1 MYRMEE
7 SHAGENGA
15 RSAVAGDFGR
25 VAPSVAHGKM
35 NASPRVNNAL
45 PASAA
50 RRETPVA
57 SDASDDDDDDDERW
71 VPTRAARTTATRDLG
86 ADVDDTAGA
95 VPMRPGDARARPM
108 RAPRGAVPRA
118 TDIITRRAKWASVRG
133 RRERR
138 GCAAVAPSK
147 NAAF

>member
-1 MYRMEE
+1 MRSTPPQVLEIPRSSMPALMAEA
-7 SHAGENGA
+7 SSPLAA
-15 RSAVAGDFGR
+15 RTPMVE
-25 VAPSVAHGKM
+25 
-35 NASPRVNNAL
+35 
-45 PASAA
+45 A

-57 SDASDDDDDDDERW
+57 SGASDDDDDDDDERS
-71 VPTRAARTTATRDLG
+71 VPTRAARTTTTRHLG

-118 TDIITRRAKWASVRG
+118 TDIITRRAKWASGVDDEASWPAL
-133 RRERR
+133 RR
-138 GCAAVAPSK
+138 CLP